1 MDGGECNRI
10 ALSITYDNM
19 DNKPYKYQYDLDV
32 GSVMVRDTGEHARSP
47 PPV

>member
-1 MDGGECNRI
+1 MYKDKSE
-10 ALSITYDNM
+10 AQKHDSNM

-47 PPV
+47 SPV